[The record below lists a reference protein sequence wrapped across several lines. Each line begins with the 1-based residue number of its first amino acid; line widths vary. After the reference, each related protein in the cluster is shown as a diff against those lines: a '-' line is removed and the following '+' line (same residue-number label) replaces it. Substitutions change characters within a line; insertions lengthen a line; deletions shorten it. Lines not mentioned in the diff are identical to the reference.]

1 MKTLKSFNEFVL
13 ENAAALNEDE
23 PKVQQQSEVKPEEEK
38 EEAAENPTDSIKEE
52 PKEEEEEKKSASD
65 LLKEC
70 CEMMKSEAK
79 VWEEDAHDEHTIESY
94 MCEAASLMGNYCA
107 NSLKEMK
114 EEYALEAYEAACN
127 SMKEA
132 FCKKIDEAKD
142 SNMAPQAPE
151 DLEPSAKA

>member
-52 PKEEEEEKKSASD
+52 PKEEEKKSASD

-70 CEMMKSEAK
+70 CEMMMSEAK

-107 NSLKEMK
+107 NTLKEMK

-127 SMKEA
+127 SMKES

>member
-1 MKTLKSFNEFVL
+1 MKTLKSFSEFVL
-13 ENAAALNEDE
+13 ENAAALNEEE
-23 PKVQQQSEVKPEEEK
+23 PKVQQQSEVTPEEK
-38 EEAAENPTDSIKEE
+38 EETEEKPTETVTEE
-52 PKEEEEEKKSASD
+52 PKEEEKKSASD

-127 SMKEA
+127 SMKDA
-132 FCKKIDEAKD
+132 FCKKVDEAKD
-142 SNMAPQAPE
+142 SNMAPQQPE
-151 DLEPSAKA
+151 DLEPSAK

>member
-1 MKTLKSFNEFVL
+1 MRTLKSFNEFVL

-23 PKVQQQSEVKPEEEK
+23 PKVQQQTEATPEEK
-38 EEAAENPTDSIKEE
+38 EEAAETPTDSIKEE
-52 PKEEEEEKKSASD
+52 PKEEEVKKSASD

-70 CEMMKSEAK
+70 CDMMKAEAK

-127 SMKEA
+127 SMKES
-132 FCKKIDEAKD
+132 FCKKVDEAKD
-142 SNMAPQAPE
+142 SNMAPKEPE

>member
-1 MKTLKSFNEFVL
+1 MKTLKSFSEFVL
-13 ENAAALNEDE
+13 ENAAALNEEE
-23 PKVQQQSEVKPEEEK
+23 PKVQQQAEAQPEEK
-38 EEAAENPTDSIKEE
+38 EEVEE
-52 PKEEEEEKKSASD
+52 TEGGEEEAVPAPKSASD

-132 FCKKIDEAKD
+132 FCKKVDEAKD
-142 SNMAPQAPE
+142 SNMAPQQPE
-151 DLEPSAKA
+151 DLEPSAK

>member
-38 EEAAENPTDSIKEE
+38 EGAAETPPDSIKEE
-52 PKEEEEEKKSASD
+52 PKEEEEKKSASD

>member
-1 MKTLKSFNEFVL
+1 MKTLKSFDQFVL
-13 ENAAALNEDE
+13 ENATALNEDE
-23 PKVQQQSEVKPEEEK
+23 PKVQQQSEVKPEEK
-38 EEAAENPTDSIKEE
+38 EEAAETPTDSIKEE
-52 PKEEEEEKKSASD
+52 PKEEVKKSASD

-70 CEMMKSEAK
+70 CEMMKAEAK

-114 EEYALEAYEAACN
+114 DEYALEAYEAACN
-127 SMKEA
+127 SMKES

-142 SNMAPQAPE
+142 SNMAPRPAD